1 MKLQDRISQL
11 LASTRYSQP
20 SPAILVESVFQ
31 SYLACG
37 KPIKALES
45 AIAAC
50 PSYKWLNPILA
61 RWKMGDFS
69 YDKEGMTD
77 ELGEL
82 LGIITVGASSGA
94 RIKTALENL
103 CANLALSSEL
113 DRKIKGKVNGMQT
126 ISMAGLV
133 FFFPIF
139 GGITAT
145 IMQSTIS
152 GQQSVTISHYMV
164 LAGIGYVLLMLLLNT
179 LMTKP
184 DKSRA
189 SLARSVIPPFLFSM
203 ALELLTYHLA
213 SYAI

>member
-1 MKLQDRISQL
+1 MVC
-11 LASTRYSQP
+11 A
-20 SPAILVESVFQ
+20 
-31 SYLACG
+31 

-45 AIAAC
+45 AIDAC
-50 PSYKWLNPILA
+50 PSYKWLGSTIA

-69 YDKEGMTD
+69 YDKQAAGK

-82 LGIITVGASSGA
+82 MDIIIVGASRGA
-94 RIKTALENL
+94 QIKEALENL

-113 DRKIKGKVNGMQT
+113 ERKVKGKVNGMQT
-126 ISMAGLV
+126 ISLAGLV

-139 GGITAT
+139 SGITAT

-152 GQQSVTISHYMV
+152 GPHSDTIPHYMV

-179 LMTKP
+179 LITRP
-184 DKSRA
+184 EKSRA
-189 SLARSVIPPFLFSM
+189 SIIRSIIPAFLFSVV
-203 ALELLTYHLA
+203 LELLTYHLT